1 MIGVLVS
8 SELRAFLCGLPCF
21 FSGRLATW
29 LAAGTFF
36 PNRVMDASLAI
47 RWDLMRRY
55 LRKSFKGN
63 NFRYPDKS
71 QYVIYNLIK

>member
-1 MIGVLVS
+1 
-8 SELRAFLCGLPCF
+8 
-21 FSGRLATW
+21 
-29 LAAGTFF
+29 
-36 PNRVMDASLAI
+36 MDASLAI